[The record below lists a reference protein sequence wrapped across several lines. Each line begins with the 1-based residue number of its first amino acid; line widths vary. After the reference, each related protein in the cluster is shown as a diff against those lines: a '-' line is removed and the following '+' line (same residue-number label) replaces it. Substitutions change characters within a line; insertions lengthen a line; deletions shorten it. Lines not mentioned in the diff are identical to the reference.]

1 MFNTLLSAHH
11 GDVQV
16 FGLHAN
22 ALVTKDLQDTKQLL
36 DSLLLTQAQV
46 GSGWGADAAPRN
58 RTES

>member
-1 MFNTLLSAHH
+1 
-11 GDVQV
+11 V

-46 GSGWGADAAPRN
+46 GSGWGADAQSPDASPDALL
-58 RTES
+58 